1 MKNSMSDINKSD
13 IPESEK
19 VSARRKAL
27 AGKLN
32 ISLNNIGCFSQNPEQ
47 IAGHN
52 CENMIGCAQVPMG
65 IAGPILINGKE
76 YFVPLATTE
85 GALVASV
92 ARGCRASCGSRETP
106 LRQGFAG
113 QVGGIRAMVEN
124 VGITRG
130 PVFKTKGIVNAHEFI
145 KWINEHFLKIKEVCE
160 KTSHH
165 LKLLKIENQIVGRN
179 VFLRFI
185 FDTGDAMGMNMATI
199 ATDAAG
205 IYIHDNNPSAEL
217 VALSGNYCVDKKAAY
232 LNFTRG
238 RGKKVWAEII
248 LDKNTIKTL
257 LHTTPEKIA
266 EIVSR
271 KCLLGSVVSGSLGY
285 NAHYANIVAAI
296 FLATGQDGAHV
307 VEGSLGVTTAEVL
320 ENGNLY
326 FSVYLPDLICG
337 TVGGGTGLVTQKEAL
352 NILQV
357 KDATEFA
364 EVIGGAV
371 LAGELSLIA
380 SLAEGSLATA
390 HRKLG
395 RSVNK
400 INNK

>member
-1 MKNSMSDINKSD
+1 MLLDINQQN
-13 IPESEK
+13 ISETDK
-19 VSARRKAL
+19 VKKRREFIEKE
-27 AGKLN
+27 LN
-32 ISLNNIGCFSQNPEQ
+32 ISLKNLGCFSQDPEQ
-47 IAGHN
+47 IANHN
-52 CENMIGCAQVPMG
+52 CENMIGCVQIPIGV
-65 IAGPILINGKE
+65 AGPVLVNGKE

-92 ARGCRASCGSRETP
+92 SRGCKASRE
-106 LRQGFAG
+106 GNKG
-113 QVGGIRAMVEN
+113 IQVIVEN

-130 PVFKTKGIVNAHEFI
+130 PVFKTKGIAYAHEFI

-165 LKLLKIENQIVGRN
+165 LKLLKIENQVVGRN

-205 IYIHDNNPSAEL
+205 IYIHDNNSSAEL

-248 LDKNTIKTL
+248 LDKNTIKKL
-257 LHTTPEKIA
+257 LHTTPEKIM
-266 EIVSR
+266 EIVYR
-271 KCLLGSVVSGSLGY
+271 KCLLGSAVSGSLGY

-296 FLATGQDGAHV
+296 FLATGQDSAHV
-307 VEGSLGVTTAEVL
+307 VESSLGITTAEVL

-337 TVGGGTGLVTQKEAL
+337 TVGGGTGLATQKEAL
-352 NILQV
+352 NLLRI
-357 KDATEFA
+357 KNATEFA
-364 EVIGGAV
+364 EVIGAAV
-371 LAGELSLIA
+371 LAGEMSLIA